1 MFEDRRKFISAF
13 STLALVGMTDA
24 LRVKSAWAQG
34 PGGERGNGNNMPPPD
49 LFDASLVDATFWVQP
64 RQLQMVRPQS
74 GDRVG
79 LTYWKDGERDASAYE
94 QICQLLRDVQ
104 ANQTAKIDPQLID
117 TLWAA
122 QAFCRRYGVAAPLE
136 VTSGFR
142 TVATNNKLIEKGL
155 PAARQSLHTQGKA
168 ADFKLNGLHPQVLGQ
183 LIQGFKA
190 GGVGFYFRVGSNGG
204 GWIHADT
211 GPERSWVG

>member
-13 STLALVGMTDA
+13 STLALVGATDA
-24 LRVKSAWAQG
+24 MRIKAAWAQG
-34 PGGERGNGNNMPPPD
+34 PNGERGGNNMPPPD
-49 LFDASLVDATFWVQP
+49 LFDASLVDVSFWAQP

-79 LTYWKDGERDASAYE
+79 LTYWKDGERDSSAYE
-94 QICQLLRDVQ
+94 QICSLLRDVQ
-104 ANQTAKIDPQLID
+104 ANQTARIDPQLID

-122 QAFCRRYGVAAPLE
+122 QAFCRRYGFAAPLE

-142 TVATNNKLIEKGL
+142 TVATNSKLIEKGL
-155 PAARQSLHTQGKA
+155 PAARQSLHTQAKA